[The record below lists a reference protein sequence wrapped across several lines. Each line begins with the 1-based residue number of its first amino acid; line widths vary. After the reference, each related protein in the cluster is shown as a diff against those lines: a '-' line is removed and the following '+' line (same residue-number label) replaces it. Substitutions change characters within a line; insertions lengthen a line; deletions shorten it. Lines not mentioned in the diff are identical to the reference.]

1 VIYFSGFSLSGENEI
16 FKDFLVD
23 TEFSVAGFSYGAIKA
38 FEYALDN
45 HRRVDRLTLL
55 SPAFFQDKN
64 EAFKR
69 AQLRYFK
76 LNRELYI
83 KNFLENIAYPSKVD
97 LTQYLDIGT
106 YSQLE
111 SLLNYRWDIEK
122 LKKLKSRGVI
132 VEIFLGKS
140 DRIID
145 SKKALNLFSKITT
158 TYYINGRGHILI

>member
-45 HRRVDRLTLL
+45 HKRVDRLTLL

-83 KNFLENIAYPSKVD
+83 KNFLDNIAYPSKVD

-122 LKKLKSRGVI
+122 LKNLKSRGVI

-140 DRIID
+140 DKIID

>member
-1 VIYFSGFSLSGENEI
+1 MIYFSGFSLSGENKI

-23 TEFSVAGFSYGAIKA
+23 TEFSVVGFSYGAIKA

-122 LKKLKSRGVI
+122 LKNLKNRGVI
-132 VEIFLGKS
+132 VEVFLGKS

>member
-1 VIYFSGFSLSGENEI
+1 MIYFSGFSLSGENEI

-45 HRRVDRLTLL
+45 HKRVDRLTLL

-83 KNFLENIAYPSKVD
+83 KNFLDNIAYPSKVD

-122 LKKLKSRGVI
+122 LKNLKSRGVI

-140 DRIID
+140 DKIID

>member
-1 VIYFSGFSLSGENEI
+1 MIYFSGFSLSGENEI
-16 FKDFLVD
+16 FQDFLVD

-45 HRRVDRLTLL
+45 YRRVDRLTLL

-140 DRIID
+140 DKIID